1 MFHYTIDVPFS
12 VEEAITRLEA
22 SLKEEQFGV
31 QFQFNVQETL
41 QKKGFDFDSTFVIL
55 EVCNPKEAKRV
66 LEEDLMMGYF
76 LPCKL
81 VVYKKE
87 NQTKVGM
94 LKPTALTDMI
104 DNEQIKA
111 IAGSIE
117 ERLKKCMDQLK

>member
-81 VVYKKE
+81 VVYEKE